1 MLEILAALSAS
12 AAGGMR
18 IALPLLVIGL
28 TRQASLWSEVPIL
41 WRIHPQVVL
50 GVLVSWTLCELILA
64 KSLMGQ
70 RVQQIVQLL
79 FSPLAGAIL
88 GVAVAWRFG
97 MDSWLA
103 GLIGAVGG
111 ALALV
116 IQLVQTG
123 WFFRLRGLP
132 IWVSLAQDVLS
143 VALVLLA
150 FDAPQQG
157 GIIAL
162 LLLWLAL
169 RSSTVWRQWYLQ
181 QAEPGALS
189 RKGSGPDPRQG
200 KSAPD

>member
-97 MDSWLA
+97 MDPWLA

-132 IWVSLAQDVLS
+132 IWVSLAEDVLS

-162 LLLWLAL
+162 MLLWLAL

-181 QAEPGALS
+181 QAEPGASS
-189 RKGSGPDPRQG
+189 RKGSGQDPRQG

>member
-1 MLEILAALSAS
+1 MIEILAALSAS

-18 IALPLLVIGL
+18 IALPLLVIGFVS
-28 TRQASLWSEVPIL
+28 QSGSGLWSRVPLL
-41 WRIHPQVVL
+41 WRIHPQVVIAI
-50 GVLVSWTLCELILA
+50 LVSWTLCELFLA
-64 KSLMGQ
+64 KSLIGQ
-70 RVQQIVQLL
+70 RVQQIVQLG

-88 GVAVAWRFG
+88 GVTVAWHLG
-97 MDSWLA
+97 MEPWPSA
-103 GLIGAVGG
+103 IVGAVGG

-132 IWVSLAQDVLS
+132 WWVAIAEDLLS
-143 VALVLLA
+143 VCLVLLA

-162 LLLWLAL
+162 LLLWIAL
-169 RSSTVWRQWYLQ
+169 RSSTAWRQWYAQ
-181 QAEPGALS
+181 QSAETRL
-189 RKGSGPDPRQG
+189 GSDPRQG